1 MISGCNI
8 SDRKNFYLKILIIP
22 YPMIKFVLHI
32 VWKDKIQMI
41 IEVYYMLFNINC
53 DYEIECNG
61 NKTIKTIATGFSIQ
75 HNEDWVDPRRE
86 QNENYCE

>member
-1 MISGCNI
+1 MKQII
-8 SDRKNFYLKILIIP
+8 VKIMKLNV
-22 YPMIKFVLHI
+22 M
-32 VWKDKIQMI
+32 
-41 IEVYYMLFNINC
+41 E
-53 DYEIECNG
+53 

>member
-1 MISGCNI
+1 MNNFLFTGQIIEN
-8 SDRKNFYLKILIIP
+8 KNFHLSTIAICNETNYC
-22 YPMIKFVLHI
+22 
-32 VWKDKIQMI
+32 
-41 IEVYYMLFNINC
+41 E